1 MRPFGTLL
9 PLWVGHQL
17 PLEADPECVRY
28 APLSGPSS
36 SFAASS
42 LETVH
47 FGPEYCVTS
56 PFRWGGAANGR
67 GREMNARTTVL
78 QAAEN
83 NLKQL
88 MTEVTRAMEKAQEAI
103 AKIAPKTETAIAA
116 TESTTSSR

>member
-1 MRPFGTLL
+1 
-9 PLWVGHQL
+9 
-17 PLEADPECVRY
+17 
-28 APLSGPSS
+28 
-36 SFAASS
+36 
-42 LETVH
+42 
-47 FGPEYCVTS
+47 
-56 PFRWGGAANGR
+56 
-67 GREMNARTTVL
+67 MNARTTVL